1 MIEFLSSLWVLVLE
15 MAPYLLFGFFIAGLL
30 YAFIPQKM
38 FAKHL
43 HKPGF
48 KSVLYSTLLGV
59 PLPLCSCG
67 VLPTT
72 VSLRKSGASRGACT
86 SFLISTPQTGVD
98 SILAT
103 YSLLGLPFAIIRPIA
118 ALVTGLIGGVVTD
131 MSFKDEEEIEVVE
144 RKRENKDLSF
154 MEKLKVAFSYAFDEL
169 LEDVGKWLVIGL
181 LISALI
187 TVAVPSDFFS
197 ALQDYPFLNMLIVLV
212 IAIPMYTCATG
223 SIPIALSLMMKGMTP
238 GAAFLL
244 LMAGP
249 AINTASM
256 LVINKAFGK
265 KQTVIYIVSI
275 VLGAIIFGLAM
286 DYLMPRNWFDVSSMT
301 AAVSCCEEGHNEW
314 FSIICSVV
322 FLILLIKALLNGF
335 HHHGECGCG
344 CGCGDHDDDGDGC
357 HCHGGEC
364 HCHDHDDGDDC
375 HCHDGECHCHDHDDD
390 DDCQCHGGECHCHEE
405 KEISLTV
412 KGMCCSHCANNLKE
426 GFLAKDEIES
436 CDVDHNSG
444 LVKIKFKEGKSLTIE
459 QLKEV
464 VDSFGYEVV

>member
-1 MIEFLSSLWVLVLE
+1 MKEFFYSLWVLVLE
-15 MAPYLLFGFFIAGLL
+15 MAPYLLLGFFIAGLL
-30 YAFIPQKM
+30 YAFVPQKLY
-38 FAKHL
+38 AKHL
-43 HKPGF
+43 QKPGF
-48 KSVLYSTLLGV
+48 KSVLYSTLLGI

-118 ALVTGLIGGVVTD
+118 ALVTGLVGGFVTD
-131 MSFKDEEEIEVVE
+131 LSFKDEKATDVVS
-144 RKRENKDLSF
+144 KNIENKNLTF
-154 MEKLKVAFSYAFDEL
+154 MQKLKVALQYAFGEL

-181 LISALI
+181 LVSALI
-187 TVAVPSDFFS
+187 TVAVPNDFFS

-275 VLGAIIFGLAM
+275 VLGAITFGLVM
-286 DYLMPRNWFDVSSMT
+286 DYLLPSSWFDVSHMN
-301 AAVSCCEEGHNEW
+301 AAVACCEEGHNEW

-322 FLILLIKALLNGF
+322 FLILLIKAMIAG

-344 CGCGDHDDDGDGC
+344 CHDGGC
-357 HCHGGEC
+357 HCHEHDDEEHC
-364 HCHDHDDGDDC
+364 HCHED
-375 HCHDGECHCHDHDDD
+375 DDD
-390 DDCQCHGGECHCHEE
+390 DDCCCCGENSEVVL
-405 KEISLTV
+405 KV
-412 KGMCCSHCANNLKE
+412 NGMRCSHCANNVRE
-426 GFLAKDEIES
+426 AFLANEAVEN
-436 CDVDHNSG
+436 CDVDLGSKS
-444 LVKIKFKEGKSLTIE
+444 VVIKFKKGKSLSME
-459 QLKEV
+459 QLISI
-464 VDSFGYEVV
+464 VDGVGYEVVK

>member
-1 MIEFLSSLWVLVLE
+1 
-15 MAPYLLFGFFIAGLL
+15 MAPYLLLGFFIAGLL

-118 ALVTGLIGGVVTD
+118 ALVTGLVGGVVTD
-131 MSFKDEEEIEVVE
+131 MSFKNEDEIEVVE

-154 MEKLKVAFSYAFDEL
+154 IEKLKVAFSYAFDEL

-181 LISALI
+181 LVSALI
-187 TVAVPSDFFS
+187 TVAVPNDFFA

-265 KQTVIYIVSI
+265 KQTIIYIVSI
-275 VLGAIIFGLAM
+275 VLGAISFGLVM
-286 DYLMPRNWFDVSSMT
+286 DYLLPSSWFDVSSMS

-314 FSIICSVV
+314 FSIICSVIFV
-322 FLILLIKALLNGF
+322 ILLIRAFLNGF

-344 CGCGDHDDDGDGC
+344 CHDHDDDDDC
-357 HCHGGEC
+357 HCHEGDC
-364 HCHDHDDGDDC
+364 HCHEHDDDDDC
-375 HCHDGECHCHDHDDD
+375 HCHDGECHCH
-390 DDCQCHGGECHCHEE
+390 EHENIVVE
-405 KEISLTV
+405 LKV

-444 LVKIKFKEGKSLTIE
+444 FVNIKFKEGQSLTIE

-464 VDSFGYEVV
+464 VDSFGYEIV

>member
-1 MIEFLSSLWVLVLE
+1 MKEFFYSLWVLVLE
-15 MAPYLLFGFFIAGLL
+15 MAPYLLLGFFIAGLL
-30 YAFIPQKM
+30 YAFVPQKLY
-38 FAKHL
+38 AKHL
-43 HKPGF
+43 QKPGF
-48 KSVLYSTLLGV
+48 KSVLYSTLLGI

-118 ALVTGLIGGVVTD
+118 ALVTGLVGGFVTD
-131 MSFKDEEEIEVVE
+131 LSFKDEKATDVVS
-144 RKRENKDLSF
+144 KNVENKNLTF
-154 MEKLKVAFSYAFDEL
+154 MQKLKVALQYAFGEL

-181 LISALI
+181 LVSALI
-187 TVAVPSDFFS
+187 TVAVPNDFFS

-275 VLGAIIFGLAM
+275 VLGAITFGLVM
-286 DYLMPRNWFDVSSMT
+286 DYLLPSSWFDVSHMN
-301 AAVSCCEEGHNEW
+301 AAVACCEEGHNEW

-322 FLILLIKALLNGF
+322 FLILLIKSFFHGH

-344 CGCGDHDDDGDGC
+344 C
-357 HCHGGEC
+357 
-364 HCHDHDDGDDC
+364 HDHDDEGHC
-375 HCHDGECHCHDHDDD
+375 HCHEDDD
-390 DDCQCHGGECHCHEE
+390 DDCCCCGENSEVVL
-405 KEISLTV
+405 KV
-412 KGMCCSHCANNLKE
+412 KGMCCSHCANNLRDA
-426 GFLAKDEIES
+426 FLANDEIDS
-436 CDVDHNSG
+436 CEVDHNSG
-444 LVKIKFKEGKSLTIE
+444 LVNIKFKEGRKMTKE
-459 QLKEV
+459 QLAAV
-464 VDSFGYEVV
+464 VDGLGYEVVDE

>member
-1 MIEFLSSLWVLVLE
+1 MVDFLSSLWSSLWALVLE
-15 MAPYLLFGFFIAGLL
+15 MAPYLLLGFFIAGLL
-30 YAFIPQKM
+30 YAFIPQKL

-43 HKPGF
+43 QKPGF

-131 MSFKDEEEIEVVE
+131 LSFKDEEVKEVVAKE
-144 RKRENKDLSF
+144 EDNKNLTF
-154 MEKLKVAFSYAFDEL
+154 IQKLKVAFSYAFDEL
-169 LEDVGKWLVIGL
+169 LEDVGKWLVVGL
-181 LISALI
+181 LVSALI
-187 TVAVPSDFFS
+187 TVAVPNDFFA
-197 ALQDYPFLNMLIVLV
+197 ALQDFPFLNMLIVLV

-265 KQTVIYIVSI
+265 KQTILYIASI
-275 VLGAIIFGLAM
+275 VIGAIAFGLIM
-286 DYLMPRNWFDVSSMT
+286 DYVLPASWFDVSKMT
-301 AAVSCCEEGHNEW
+301 AAVSCCEEGHSEW
-314 FSIICSVV
+314 FSIVCSVV
-322 FLILLIKALLNGF
+322 FLILLIKALSNGH

-344 CGCGDHDDDGDGC
+344 CHHDENDNENC
-357 HCHGGEC
+357 
-364 HCHDHDDGDDC
+364 C
-375 HCHDGECHCHDHDDD
+375 HCHDGECHCHEHDDD
-390 DDCQCHGGECHCHEE
+390 DDDHDHCHCHE
-405 KEISLTV
+405 
-412 KGMCCSHCANNLKE
+412 GDCHCH
-426 GFLAKDEIES
+426 ES
-436 CDVDHNSG
+436 
-444 LVKIKFKEGKSLTIE
+444 
-459 QLKEV
+459 KEV
-464 VDSFGYEVV
+464 NK

>member
-1 MIEFLSSLWVLVLE
+1 MKEFFYSLWVLVLE
-15 MAPYLLFGFFIAGLL
+15 MAPYLLLGFFIAGLL
-30 YAFIPQKM
+30 YAFVPQKLY
-38 FAKHL
+38 AKHL
-43 HKPGF
+43 QKPGF
-48 KSVLYSTLLGV
+48 KSVLYSTLLGI

-118 ALVTGLIGGVVTD
+118 ALVTGLVGGFVTD
-131 MSFKDEEEIEVVE
+131 LSFKDEKATDVVS
-144 RKRENKDLSF
+144 KNVENKNLTF
-154 MEKLKVAFSYAFDEL
+154 MQKLKVALQYAFGEL

-181 LISALI
+181 LVSALI
-187 TVAVPSDFFS
+187 TVAVPNDFFS

-275 VLGAIIFGLAM
+275 VLGAITFGLVM
-286 DYLMPRNWFDVSSMT
+286 DYLLPSSWFDVSHMN
-301 AAVSCCEEGHNEW
+301 AAIACCEEGHNEW

-322 FLILLIKALLNGF
+322 FLILLIKSFFHGH

-344 CGCGDHDDDGDGC
+344 CHD
-357 HCHGGEC
+357 GGC
-364 HCHDHDDGDDC
+364 HCHDHDDEEHC
-375 HCHDGECHCHDHDDD
+375 HCHEDDDD
-390 DDCQCHGGECHCHEE
+390 DDCCCCDENSEMVL
-405 KEISLTV
+405 KV
-412 KGMCCSHCANNLKE
+412 KGMCCSHCANNLRDA
-426 GFLAKDEIES
+426 FLANDEIDS
-436 CDVDHNSG
+436 CEVDHNSG
-444 LVKIKFKEGKSLTIE
+444 FVNIKFKEGRKMTKE
-459 QLKEV
+459 QLAAV
-464 VDSFGYEVV
+464 VDGLGYEVVDE

>member
-1 MIEFLSSLWVLVLE
+1 MVVFLSSLLSSLWMLVLE
-15 MAPYLLFGFFIAGLL
+15 MAPYLLLGFFIAGLL
-30 YAFIPQKM
+30 YAFIPQKL

-43 HKPGF
+43 QKPGF

-131 MSFKDEEEIEVVE
+131 LSFNDEEVKEVVAKE
-144 RKRENKDLSF
+144 EKNENLTF
-154 MEKLKVAFSYAFDEL
+154 MQKLKVAFSYAFDEL

-181 LISALI
+181 LVSALI
-187 TVAVPSDFFS
+187 TVAVPNDFFS

-256 LVINKAFGK
+256 LVINKAFGR
-265 KQTVIYIVSI
+265 KQTILYIASI
-275 VLGAIIFGLAM
+275 VIGAIAFGLIM
-286 DYLMPRNWFDVSSMT
+286 DYVLPSSWFDVSKMT
-301 AAVSCCEEGHNEW
+301 AAVSCCEEGHSEW
-314 FSIICSVV
+314 FSIVCSVV
-322 FLILLIKALLNGF
+322 FLILLIKALSNGH

-344 CGCGDHDDDGDGC
+344 CHHDEYDHE
-357 HCHGGEC
+357 HEC
-364 HCHDHDDGDDC
+364 HCHDGAC
-375 HCHDGECHCHDHDDD
+375 HCDEHDDD
-390 DDCQCHGGECHCHEE
+390 DDHDHCQCHEGECHCHES
-405 KEISLTV
+405 KEIEIKV
-412 KGMCCSHCANNLKE
+412 KGMRCSHCANNVKE
-426 GFLAKDEIES
+426 AFMSNEEVEN
-436 CDVDHNSG
+436 CEVDHNSG
-444 LVKIKFKEGKSLTIE
+444 LVTIKFKDGKNLTME
-459 QLKEV
+459 QIFAV
-464 VDSFGYEVV
+464 VDGVGYEVIRD